1 MCVCALTI
9 VSPDEILHY
18 IATLIMIIYYVF
30 KLFCF
35 SDSEVVGLAVPF
47 AVVCAEQHH
56 HRNPGWLGNLLL
68 HSVSK
73 FSRGFSLSVYCLHI
87 SDRSNMTWTF
97 QWLHSWVIVSICFTV
112 LTIYVECL
120 YLFHCAYHLSRVF
133 VCICFTVLTIYLE
146 YLSIFVSL
154 CLPFM

>member
-1 MCVCALTI
+1 MLELKEGISLSDIFLRGGGRKVSFDTVIQLCRVCVCALTI

-56 HRNPGWLGNLLL
+56 HRNPG
-68 HSVSK
+68 
-73 FSRGFSLSVYCLHI
+73 
-87 SDRSNMTWTF
+87 
-97 QWLHSWVIVSICFTV
+97 
-112 LTIYVECL
+112 
-120 YLFHCAYHLSRVF
+120 
-133 VCICFTVLTIYLE
+133 
-146 YLSIFVSL
+146 
-154 CLPFM
+154 